1 MNIFIFINYL
11 LIPGVM
17 ILFGGLFLKKPPKEI
32 NGLYGYRTTMSMKN
46 KDTWDFANKAI
57 GKLWFKLGIELF
69 IITVICVTVM
79 LGVNKELLGKYGLV
93 LFYLQIAVL
102 ILSIFPVER
111 KLKENFNKNGTRKKQ
126 TKI

>member
-1 MNIFIFINYL
+1 MNVFIFINYL

-17 ILFGGLFLKKPPKEI
+17 ILFGGLLLKKPPKEI

-57 GKLWFKLGIELF
+57 GKLWLTLGIALF
-69 IITVICVTVM
+69 MITVISLTVI

-93 LFYLQIAVL
+93 LFYLQIAAL
-102 ILSIFPVER
+102 ILSIFPVEI
-111 KLKENFNKNGTRKKQ
+111 KLKKKFNRNGTIKKAD
-126 TKI
+126 

>member
-57 GKLWFKLGIELF
+57 GKLWFKLGIALF
-69 IITVICVTVM
+69 IITVI
-79 LGVNKELLGKYGLV
+79 LGFNKELLGKYGLV

-102 ILSIFPVER
+102 ILSIFPVEK

>member
-57 GKLWFKLGIELF
+57 GKLWFKLGIALF
-69 IITVICVTVM
+69 IITVI
-79 LGVNKELLGKYGLV
+79 LGFNKELLGKYGLV
-93 LFYLQIAVL
+93 LFYLQIAAL
-102 ILSIFPVER
+102 ILSIFPVEK

>member
-57 GKLWFKLGIELF
+57 GKLWFKLGIALF
-69 IITVICVTVM
+69 IITVI
-79 LGVNKELLGKYGLV
+79 LGFNKELLGKYGLV
-93 LFYLQIAVL
+93 LLYLQIAAL
-102 ILSIFPVER
+102 ILSIFPVEK

>member
-1 MNIFIFINYL
+1 
-11 LIPGVM
+11 M

-57 GKLWFKLGIELF
+57 GKLWFKLGIALF
-69 IITVICVTVM
+69 IITVI
-79 LGVNKELLGKYGLV
+79 LGFNKELLGKYGLV

-102 ILSIFPVER
+102 ILSIFPVEK